1 MRIDLDLDREELL
14 VLLDGLG
21 MMLHDR
27 RRQRMPDAS
36 PDSHFLLDLRGKMEK
51 ALQTRTDAT

>member
-36 PDSHFLLDLRGKMEK
+36 PDSHFLLDLRSKIEK